1 MIEYR
6 YKAKNKDG
14 EILEGTVEAES
25 NSSAAKVLISRELY
39 PITVSLKDDARFNPL
54 SRVTR
59 KDKVFLVRQ
68 LATSISAGLP
78 ISQSLEAI
86 GSQTKKQKIRDM
98 VVQMNRDVEGGTSLS
113 KAFSRYPKVF
123 NQIDLTLIE
132 TGETTGTL
140 DKTLK
145 RLADNIESDYRVIKK
160 IRGAMMYPMFVLVIA
175 IGIMIAM
182 SVWVLPQ
189 MEDLYSSFEGAK
201 LPMLTRVLLTISGIM
216 RSYLVIF
223 VIILIAA
230 GVVIVRKLI
239 KTESGRHIYDTFK
252 INIPILKKLISAMY
266 LSRFSR
272 TMASLVGAGVSI
284 IDSLTITAR
293 AVNNSLYERVLI
305 DASNQVKSGI
315 ALSDPLKSSSLFPP
329 IVSQMVKVGEQ
340 TGEMDGMLTNL
351 ADYYDDEVDNMV
363 KNITSIVE
371 PFMIVIIGGIIGV
384 IMIGIMLPIYSLGGV
399 IS

>member
-1 MIEYR
+1 MIEYQ

-25 NSSAAKVLISRELY
+25 TSSAAKVLISRELY
-39 PITVSLKDDARFNPL
+39 PISVSFKDDTKFSLL

-59 KDKVFLVRQ
+59 KDKVFLIRQ
-68 LATSISAGLP
+68 LATAVAAGLP

-86 GSQTKKQKIRDM
+86 NNQTKKKKLKDM
-98 VVQMNRDVEGGTSLS
+98 IVQVNRDIEGGTSLS

-123 NQIDLTLIE
+123 NQIDLTLME

-145 RLADNIESDYRVIKK
+145 RLADTIEGDYRIIKK
-160 IRGAMMYPMFVLVIA
+160 IRGAMMYPVFVLVIA
-175 IGIMIAM
+175 FVMMIAM
-182 SVWVLPQ
+182 SIWILPQ
-189 MEDLYSSFEGAK
+189 MEDLYASFEGAK
-201 LPMLTRVLLTISGIM
+201 LPMLTRALLAISGVL
-216 RSYLVIF
+216 RSYMVVF
-223 VIILIAA
+223 VIILFVTL
-230 GVVIVRKLI
+230 VVIIKKLI
-239 KTESGRHIYDTFK
+239 KTEKGRNAYDSIK
-252 INIPILKKLISAMY
+252 IGIPIINKLIKGLY

-315 ALSDPLKSSSLFPP
+315 ALSDPLKSSELFPP
-329 IVSQMVKVGEQ
+329 IVSQMVQVGEQ
-340 TGEMDGMLTNL
+340 TGEMDSMLTNL
-351 ADYYDDEVDNMV
+351 ADYYDDEVDNIV
-363 KNITSIVE
+363 KNITSIIE
-371 PFMIVIIGGIIGV
+371 PLMIVIVGGIIGI
-384 IMIGIMLPIYSLGGV
+384 IMIGVMLPIYTLGG
-399 IS
+399 II